1 MGAALALAERGRGRT
16 APNPNV
22 GCVIVADGRVVGRGW
37 TQAGGRPHAEAM
49 ALAEAGAKA
58 RGATAYVTLEPCAH
72 QSPRGPACSDLLIES
87 GVARVVAALEDPD
100 VRTAGL
106 GFARLGAAGIAVTR
120 GTRAEE
126 ARRSMAGFLTRQA
139 LGRPHVTLK
148 LATSLDG
155 CIAMADGSSRWITGA
170 EARAHAHLERS
181 RHEAILVGRGTY
193 EADAPRLD
201 VRLPGLEARSP
212 KRVLLSANLTVPPA
226 PSPSPRHSS
235 ESWNI
240 PVASHDGASRGDPS
254 FRWRDGIGA
263 GDEIT
268 AADKMIAER
277 GVTADGHASWT
288 IISSPQAIIT
298 LPDIDHILVE
308 GGAAVASAFL
318 AADLVDRLI
327 LYRAPILIGGG
338 KPALRDIGLTDLADT
353 HQRWTHVD
361 ARQLGSDRLEVY
373 ERERNEA

>member
-22 GCVIVADGRVVGRGW
+22 GCMIVADGRVVGRGW

-49 ALAEAGAKA
+49 ALAEAGMKA

-72 QSPRGPACSDLLIES
+72 QSPRGSACSDLLIES

-100 VRTAGL
+100 ARTAGQ
-106 GFARLGAAGIAVTR
+106 GFARLQAEGITVAR
-120 GTRAEE
+120 GVRTEE

-212 KRVLLSANLTVPPA
+212 KRVLLSATLTVPPA
-226 PSPSPRHSS
+226 PAPAPRHSS

-240 PVASHDGASRGDPS
+240 PVAGHDGASPGDPS
-254 FRWRDGIGA
+254 FRW
-263 GDEIT
+263 GDEIE
-268 AADKMIAER
+268 A
-277 GVTADGHASWT
+277 GDGSGDWT
-288 IISSPQAIIT
+288 VISSPQAIAT

-318 AADLVDRLI
+318 AADLVDRLL

-338 KPALRDIGLTDLADT
+338 KPALRDIGLYDLAEA
-353 HQRWTHVD
+353 HQRWTHAD

>member
-49 ALAEAGAKA
+49 ALAEAGRQAE
-58 RGATAYVTLEPCAH
+58 GATCYVTLEPCAH
-72 QSPRGPACSDLLIES
+72 VSPRGPACSDLLIES
-87 GVARVVAALEDPD
+87 GVARVVVALEDPD
-100 VRTAGL
+100 VRTASQ
-106 GFARLGAAGIAVTR
+106 GFARLQAAGIAVTR
-120 GTRAEE
+120 DVRMEE
-126 ARRSMAGFLTRQA
+126 ARRSMAGFLARQA

-155 CIAMADGSSRWITGA
+155 CIALADGTSRWITGPH
-170 EARAHAHLERS
+170 ARAHAHLERS

-201 VRLPGLEARSP
+201 VRLPGLEDRAP
-212 KRVLLSANLTVPPA
+212 KRVLLSSAIHDMPGWIVI
-226 PSPSPRHSS
+226 PSSS
-235 ESWNI
+235 
-240 PVASHDGASRGDPS
+240 A
-254 FRWRDGIGA
+254 
-263 GDEIT
+263 
-268 AADKMIAER
+268 IA
-277 GVTADGHASWT
+277 
-288 IISSPQAIIT
+288 T
-298 LPDIDHILVE
+298 LPNIDHILVE

-318 AADLVDRLI
+318 AADLVDRLL
-327 LYRAPILIGGG
+327 LYRAPILIGDG
-338 KPALRDIGLTDLADT
+338 KHALRDIGLTNLTEA
-353 HQRWTHVD
+353 HGRWAIVD